1 MSIRKQS
8 VRRRAAGES
17 TDLAEQLAIKIV
29 EYIRRDDMPV
39 GAHVTEQSIVNACHV
54 SRSPVR
60 KAMALLADR
69 GVLASE
75 KNRGYY
81 VRRNGPSLDKF
92 TAAGSDPDG
101 DDIYLRL
108 TDDRLRGRLG
118 LHVSEV
124 EIRRRYG
131 LSQAE
136 ARKILHRLMRE
147 DLIIRKPGR
156 GWMFQPIL
164 ATKEAHDQ
172 SYRFRMIIEPA
183 AILEPTY
190 KVNPEA
196 FARIRRQ
203 QEAMLH
209 GDIVRLSRARIF
221 QVGSEFHETIVGCSG
236 NRFLLDTI
244 RRQNQLRRLIEYRG
258 NFDRSRLTRQ
268 CREHL
273 RLLDLL
279 ESGKMNA
286 AAEFLRRHLD
296 VVRDIKTGIKSNSGA
311 AGGRPAGHF

>member
-1 MSIRKQS
+1 MSQQKLMPD
-8 VRRRAAGES
+8 S
-17 TDLAEQLAIKIV
+17 TDLAEQLAIKII
-29 EYIRRDDMPV
+29 EYIRRDEMPV
-39 GAHVTEQSIVNACHV
+39 GAHLTEQAIVNACHV

-60 KAMALLADR
+60 KAMALLAER
-69 GVLASE
+69 GVLESE

-92 TAAGSDPDG
+92 TAAGSDPGG
-101 DDIYLRL
+101 DDMYLRL
-108 TDDRLRGRLG
+108 TDDRLRGRIG
-118 LHVSEV
+118 LHVSEA

-136 ARKILHRLMRE
+136 ARKILHRLTQE

-164 ATKEAHDQ
+164 ATKDAHDQ

-190 KVNPEA
+190 KVDPEA

-203 QEAMLH
+203 QEAMLR
-209 GDIVRLSRARIF
+209 GDIFRLSRARIF
-221 QVGSEFHETIVGCSG
+221 QVGSEFHETIVSCSG
-236 NRFLLDTI
+236 NRFLLDAI

-258 NFDRSRLTRQ
+258 NFDRSRLSRQ
-268 CREHL
+268 CEEHL

-279 ESGKMNA
+279 ESGKLKA
-286 AAEFLRRHLD
+286 AAEFLRSHLD
-296 VVRDIKTGIKSNSGA
+296 VVRDIKTGIKPGGLPAGA
-311 AGGRPAGHF
+311 RPAGNF